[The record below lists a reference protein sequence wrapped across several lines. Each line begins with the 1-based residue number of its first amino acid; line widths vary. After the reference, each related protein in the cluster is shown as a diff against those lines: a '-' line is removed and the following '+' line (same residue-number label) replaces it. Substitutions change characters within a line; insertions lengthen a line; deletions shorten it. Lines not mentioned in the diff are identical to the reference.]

1 MKNITTFM
9 AVLPMMILLTSQC
22 KTSKESM
29 KMQESGMKMQNMEM
43 KTTNNKKNMKEIYFA
58 GGCFWGT
65 EHFFKQIRG
74 VVATQ
79 VGYANGNTQKPSYEE
94 VYTDKTGFTEA
105 VKVVYNPKEVD
116 LQLLLDLFYET
127 IDPTSL
133 NKQGNDIGTRYRT
146 GIYTIDDS
154 DRKMIEKSL
163 NELASKYNQPIVVE
177 NLPLKNF
184 YDAEEYHQ
192 NYLDKNPDGYC
203 HINPKLFQMAKN
215 ANPMP
220 QANEKSYE
228 KPTDEVLR
236 SKLTEIQY
244 DVTQK
249 NATERPFDNEYWDE
263 FREGIYVDITTGE
276 PLFIST
282 DKFESGCGWPSF
294 SKPIDKKL
302 IAEKIDKSHGMTRVE
317 VRSKTGDAHLGH
329 VFTDGPSD
337 KGGLRYCINSASL
350 RFIPKEEMKKEG
362 YGDYLKLL
370 K

>member
-1 MKNITTFM
+1 MKISLFFSS
-9 AVLPMMILLTSQC
+9 ILSIFIFLSAQSCNSQGV
-22 KTSKESM
+22 S
-29 KMQESGMKMQNMEM
+29 
-43 KTTNNKKNMKEIYFA
+43 NKKTKETTMNDVKGTKEIYFA

-79 VGYANGNTQKPSYEE
+79 VGYANGNIQNPTYEE
-94 VYTDKTGFTEA
+94 VYTDGTGFTET
-105 VKVVYNPKEVD
+105 VKVVYDPKQVE
-116 LQLLLDLFYET
+116 LELLLDLFFKT

-146 GIYTIDDS
+146 GIYFKNKQDKAII
-154 DRKMIEKSL
+154 KKAL
-163 NELASKYNQPIVVE
+163 QGLASQYKKPVVVE
-177 NLPLKNF
+177 NLPLENF

-192 NYLDKNPDGYC
+192 NYLDKNPEGYC
-203 HINPKLFQMAKN
+203 HINPKLFQMAKE
-215 ANPMP
+215 ANPLP
-220 QANEKSYE
+220 KNDKKQYK
-228 KPTDEVLR
+228 KPSDAVLKD
-236 SKLTEIQY
+236 KLTQIQY
-244 DVTQK
+244 NVTQR

-276 PLFIST
+276 PLFVST

-302 IAEKIDKSHGMTRVE
+302 IAEKLDTSHGMTRLE
-317 VRSKTGDAHLGH
+317 VRSKTGNAHLGH
-329 VFTDGPSD
+329 VFTDGPAD
-337 KGGLRYCINSASL
+337 RGGLRYCINSAAL

-362 YGDYLKLL
+362 YGEYLKLL